1 MGKWWKWNEQ
11 LRGLLGRGEA
21 SRSIAHALHMGNP
34 IERSR
39 IGGRALLHSVQ
50 EASHGAH
57 QRRAS
62 PQAALAQAQWL
73 IATPQRGFEIR
84 EESLGFDVWLRKP

>member
-21 SRSIAHALHMGNP
+21 SRSIAQALHMGNS

-39 IGGRALLHSVQ
+39 FGVHALLRSIQ
-50 EASHGAH
+50 ESSHGAH

-62 PQAALAQAQWL
+62 PQAALAQAQ
-73 IATPQRGFEIR
+73 
-84 EESLGFDVWLRKP
+84 